1 MAPTPRRLQL
11 LSHLERRYHLPRGIL
26 YGQWGAET
34 GFAEDG
40 DSQSGAG
47 AVGPLQFLPSTAAGM
62 GVNPRKFASA
72 AKGAARYDAQYTDR
86 GFAGILAAYNAG
98 PAGNP
103 NNPETQGYIKR
114 VRDYAGQAPYEG
126 GTTNASA
133 LASGMPR
140 AQLRTRNVLDQ
151 QGFDEA
157 QRRYELGQLLKN
169 ARSPF
174 QDFGPRAGVDSPNPL
189 LQVLP
194 HEAPLP
200 EEYTRAVTSLKRLA
214 GGLTVGAP
222 NGGGKLPRGVA
233 RFEGAPVAAWIAPI
247 LAYARQQGWRGAV
260 TSGFRSY
267 ADQKRIYDSGVR
279 PAAKPGTSNHE
290 GDVFPRG
297 AVDVSDAQTLARII
311 ARSPYRGRLV
321 WAGTKDPVHFSHP
334 HNGGY

>member
-11 LSHLERRYHLPRGIL
+11 LANLERKYNLPIGIL
-26 YGQWGAET
+26 YGQWGAES
-34 GFAEDG
+34 GFAENG
-40 DSQSGAG
+40 GSQSGAG
-47 AVGPLQFLPSTAAGM
+47 AVGPFQFLPSTAAGM
-62 GVNPRKFASA
+62 GVNPRKFSSA
-72 AKGAARYDAQYTDR
+72 AKGAARYDAQYADR

-98 PAGNP
+98 PAANP

-114 VRDYAGQAPYEG
+114 VRDYAGQAPYDGG
-126 GTTNASA
+126 GTGSAQAATAPAFGLQTRNA
-133 LASGMPR
+133 LDRQGFNR
-140 AQLRTRNVLDQ
+140 AQRL
-151 QGFDEA
+151 F
-157 QRRYELGQLLKN
+157 ELGQLLRN
-169 ARSPF
+169 TRSPF
-174 QDFGPRAGVDSPNPL
+174 QNFGPRAGIEAPNPL

-194 HEAPLP
+194 QEAPLP

-214 GGLTVGAP
+214 GGLAVGAP
-222 NGGGKLPRGVA
+222 TGGSKLPGGVTK
-233 RFEGAPVAAWIAPI
+233 FEGAPVAAWIAPI
-247 LAYARQQGWRGAV
+247 LAYARQQGWRGQV

-321 WAGTKDPVHFSHP
+321 WAGSKDPVHFSHP
-334 HNGGY
+334 HNGSY